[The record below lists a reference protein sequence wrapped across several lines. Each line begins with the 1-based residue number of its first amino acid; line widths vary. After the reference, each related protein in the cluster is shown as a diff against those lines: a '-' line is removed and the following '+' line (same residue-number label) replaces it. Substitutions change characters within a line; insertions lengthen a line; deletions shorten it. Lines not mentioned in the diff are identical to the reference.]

1 MKLSGTLTCTRRRAL
16 QMLIAVTLLTGDA
29 NSHHKFDKQQCA
41 RISRKIIKLQS
52 RLRRGYSARQ
62 GRRYREQ
69 MRELQ
74 LTRFRKC

>member
-1 MKLSGTLTCTRRRAL
+1 MILDGTRTFTRRRAL
-16 QMLIAVTLLTGDA
+16 QMLIAAALLPGDA
-29 NSHHKFDKQQCA
+29 DSHHKLDKQQCE
-41 RISRKIIKLQS
+41 RISMKIRKLQS

-62 GRRYREQ
+62 GRRYRER